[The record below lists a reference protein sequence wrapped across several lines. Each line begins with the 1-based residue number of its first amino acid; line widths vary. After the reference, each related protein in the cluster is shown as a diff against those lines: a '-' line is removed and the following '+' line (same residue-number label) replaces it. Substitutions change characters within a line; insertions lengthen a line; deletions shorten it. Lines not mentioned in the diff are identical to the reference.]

1 VPDSGEHARPKH
13 LVLVGFM
20 AAGKSTIGRLL
31 AERLGMPFVDT
42 DAELEKAHGLP
53 VREIF
58 SQRGEPEFRK
68 AERALIF
75 RLLAE
80 EPQVLSVGGGA
91 YVDDEVREALDR
103 GATAIWLDPPFEL
116 ILERLGRSS
125 ARPLASGRSP
135 EELRQL
141 WVERRRVYA
150 RAPIHIPASD
160 ADPDSFVETIIQ
172 QLA

>member
-1 VPDSGEHARPKH
+1 MHDSGDRARQKH

-20 AAGKSTIGRLL
+20 AAGKSTIGRRL

-42 DAELEKAHGLP
+42 DAELEKAHGLS
-53 VREIF
+53 VGQIF

-68 AERALIF
+68 AERELIF
-75 RLLAE
+75 RLLAG

-103 GATAIWLDPPFEL
+103 QATVIWLDPPFEL
-116 ILERLGRSS
+116 ILERLGRSG

-135 EELRQL
+135 EELRRL
-141 WVERRRVYA
+141 WDERRKVYA
-150 RAPIHIPASD
+150 AAPIHIPTSD
-160 ADPDSFVETIIQ
+160 ADPDSFVETILQ
-172 QLA
+172 QLD